1 MTASAST
8 VWSPEEAVIW
18 HDLECGAY
26 RIDLPLWLELAAA
39 TPRAPVL
46 EVGCGTGR
54 VALALARAGHP
65 VTAVDVDAV
74 LLAELARRAAALPV
88 EVVHEDARELD
99 LRSRGYALCVAAQQ
113 TIQLLGGAGPR
124 ARFLAAAREHLRPDG
139 VLACAIVS
147 AIESYSLLDGDEPP
161 LADHVRREG
170 RLYVSHATAMRVRA
184 HTIEVKRWRFVI
196 GEGGRRDVL
205 EPSAVEVLE
214 LARFTATQLE
224 REGRAVGLTPLPR
237 RVIPETDEFL
247 GSEVVLLR
255 A

>member
-1 MTASAST
+1 MTATAST
-8 VWSPEEAVIW
+8 VWSPEETVIW

-26 RIDLPLWLELAAA
+26 RTDLPLWLELAAA
-39 TPRAPVL
+39 TPGAPVL

-65 VTAVDVDAV
+65 VTAVDVDAA
-74 LLAELARRAAALPV
+74 LLAELARRAVGLPV
-88 EVVHEDARELD
+88 EVVHADARELD
-99 LRSRGYALCVAAQQ
+99 LPSRGYALCVAALQ
-113 TIQLLGGAGPR
+113 TSQLFGGPGPR
-124 ARFLAAAREHLRPDG
+124 ARFLTAAREHLRPDG

-147 AIESYSLLDGDEPP
+147 ALEPYGPVDGDKPP
-161 LADHVRREG
+161 PAEHVRREG
-170 RLYVSHATAMRVRA
+170 RLYVSHATAMRVGAR
-184 HTIEVKRWRFVI
+184 TIEIERWRFVI

-205 EPSAVEVLE
+205 EPTAEEVLQ

-224 REGRAVGLTPLPR
+224 REGRAVGFTPLAR
-237 RVIPETDEFL
+237 RAIPETDKFF